1 MYPTNLWRTFLSPS
15 ADLQW
20 KLLSRRL
27 HRGSAISIQSRHS
40 LVKKLL
46 YSIKILNSNFHW
58 TWVTVDVH
66 FSVNINK
73 KWCWMTFPMNDLNSW
88 LFQWMTFPFFYWV
101 LERNVFYYFCIEQ
114 HLDQFYHIVQWRGSV
129 AALSNLIKKNYVQI
143 E

>member
-46 YSIKILNSNFHW
+46 YSIKILNFNFHW
-58 TWVTVDVH
+58 IWATVDEHWFTLMTVDEH
-66 FSVNINK
+66 KQEMMLNDFSNE
-73 KWCWMTFPMNDLNSW
+73 WLEQLTFPMNDFSIFLLSIGKKCIL
-88 LFQWMTFPFFYWV
+88 LFFHWTAFGPILPHCAV
-101 LERNVFYYFCIEQ
+101 EGEC
-114 HLDQFYHIVQWRGSV
+114 GST
-129 AALSNLIKKNYVQI
+129 K
-143 E
+143 